1 MSRNKVVLAYSGG
14 LDTSVAIRWLQ
25 ERAFDVVALTV
36 DVGQP
41 GDLAGIKEKAEKL
54 GAKAVVVDVRHE
66 FADEFILPA
75 LKANAMYEGQYPL
88 STAVARPLIGKHLVA
103 VARREGAKFVAH
115 GCTGKG
121 NDQVRFDLCTTA
133 LAPELTV
140 IAPAR
145 VWQMT
150 REQEIEYAKEH
161 EIPVPVENGSPYSTD
176 ENLWGRSIECGVLE
190 DPRIEPPEEVFEWTT
205 SPADA
210 PDEPT
215 YTTVRF
221 DAGKPVALDGKRADL
236 TTIITALNEV
246 AGRHG
251 VGRIDHVESR
261 VVGIKSREVY
271 ECPAATV
278 LMRAHQALE
287 ALVLP
292 RDVLE
297 FGRTIASRY
306 ATLIY
311 DGLWFT
317 PLREAFDAFV
327 ESTQTRV
334 SGDVSVKLFKGSA
347 TVVGRASPNSLYDH
361 GLATYSKGDAFRQ
374 DMAEGFIYIWGLPA
388 RTWAAVG
395 EKAAPAKLVKTSKRA
410 K

>member
-150 REQEIEYAKEH
+150 REQEIQYAKEH
-161 EIPVPVENGSPYSTD
+161 DIPVPVENGSPYSTD

-210 PDEPT
+210 PDEPGNA
-215 YTTVRF
+215 TVHF
-221 DAGKPVALDGKRADL
+221 EGGKPTSLQGKPMDFVDL
-236 TTIITALNEV
+236 I
-246 AGRHG
+246 
-251 VGRIDHVESR
+251 
-261 VVGIKSREVY
+261 
-271 ECPAATV
+271 
-278 LMRAHQALE
+278 
-287 ALVLP
+287 
-292 RDVLE
+292 
-297 FGRTIASRY
+297 
-306 ATLIY
+306 ATL
-311 DGLWFT
+311 
-317 PLREAFDAFV
+317 
-327 ESTQTRV
+327 SQ
-334 SGDVSVKLFKGSA
+334 
-347 TVVGRASPNSLYDH
+347 
-361 GLATYSKGDAFRQ
+361 LAA
-374 DMAEGFIYIWGLPA
+374 
-388 RTWAAVG
+388 
-395 EKAAPAKLVKTSKRA
+395 
-410 K
+410 